1 MFKHLF
7 NLNKHIRLGRWGNIG
22 NKEKAEIKFIL
33 ANSDHCGDII
43 CGKPLV
49 VKDIIDNKTKAS
61 FKKNGSSYQ

>member
-7 NLNKHIRLGRWGNIG
+7 NFNKHIRLGRRGNIG

-33 ANSDHCGDII
+33 ANSDHCG
-43 CGKPLV
+43 KPLV

-61 FKKNGSSYQ
+61 FKKDGSSYQ